1 MFLSKIAG
9 FHSLQT
15 FYSTRATKSD
25 LKVSSYTFLRS
36 IEQNMYKWLLQR
48 FKYVYNRNYFAYL

>member
-15 FYSTRATKSD
+15 FYSTRATKSEH
-25 LKVSSYTFLRS
+25 FLEIYWAEHVQMAAS
-36 IEQNMYKWLLQR
+36 KI
-48 FKYVYNRNYFAYL
+48 

>member
-15 FYSTRATKSD
+15 FYSTRAAKSD

-36 IEQNMYKWLLQR
+36 IEQN
-48 FKYVYNRNYFAYL
+48 